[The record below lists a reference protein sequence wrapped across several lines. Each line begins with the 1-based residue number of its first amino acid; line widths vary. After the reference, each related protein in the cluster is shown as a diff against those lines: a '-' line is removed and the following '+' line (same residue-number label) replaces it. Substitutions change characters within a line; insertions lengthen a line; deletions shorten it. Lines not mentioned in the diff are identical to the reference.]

1 LKGRTEAQF
10 ISKSVLQKLKGM
22 RYQLSLVETKIA
34 DYMVAYPFRTIR
46 RSTEE
51 LAEKCGTSQ
60 SSIIRFCQKM
70 GYTGFRE
77 LKIVL
82 AQEVGSLV
90 PTAIAEP
97 GRQGDSDYVVDV
109 FSQTVEGMQRTVA
122 TLDRKMLDAAIHAIG
137 EARMVDVYGA
147 GESYVVGKDLQLK
160 LRRLGIIANIYP
172 NPHLQ
177 SISAASLKPGDVAVG
192 ISFSGCTQD
201 TIDAIGFAAE
211 SGATTIAITNFLE
224 FPLAE
229 KADIV
234 LETNTVEVLSPYG
247 IGPFRLAQ
255 HLVVDLIFGGLL
267 MTHKGEYREAY
278 EYYNKIIQRK
288 MQ

>member
-1 LKGRTEAQF
+1 LERVSEAQ
-10 ISKSVLQKLKGM
+10 ILSKSVLQKIKGM
-22 RYQLSLVETKIA
+22 RYQLSLVERKIA
-34 DYMVAYPFRTIR
+34 NYMIAHPFQAIR
-46 RSTEE
+46 CSTEE
-51 LAEKCGTSQ
+51 LAGECGTSQ

-90 PTAIAEP
+90 PKAIAEP
-97 GRQGDSDYVVDV
+97 TQQADSDYISDV
-109 FSQTVEGMQRTVA
+109 LNQSVKGMQRTVA

-177 SISAASLKPGDVAVG
+177 SISAASLQSGDVAVG

-234 LETNTVEVLSPYG
+234 LETNAVEVLSPYG
-247 IGPFRLAQ
+247 IDSFRLAQ
-255 HLVVDLIFGGLL
+255 HLVVDLVFSGLL
-267 MTHKGEYREAY
+267 VTRKGRYRKAY